1 MLVKGGRHRRAE
13 ELPVVAKKH
22 RTPLVLVSVLLIAA
36 VAIVTVLIVTSH
48 SPVVSTANSL
58 VNSPCQNV
66 VVPAYFYPG
75 ADWSRADGSKPVP
88 RIMILDVSGTGA
100 GSAPERKY
108 QTAVKRAQDAGIT
121 IMGYVDTDYTLRP
134 AADIEADVRN
144 YKAWYNVT
152 DIFLDQVSS
161 GRAQLPYYRKLSGYI
176 HTVNRGSA
184 VMLNP
189 GTYPDPRYMSIG
201 DIVMVF
207 ENTYANYLD
216 LRVPRWVRRYPAT
229 RFAYVIYAT
238 SVTQLPRAVSL
249 AEKRHAGFIYVTDG
263 TGLERYNSLPG
274 YWSREDAIIATG
286 RGCAGPPGPS

>member
-1 MLVKGGRHRRAE
+1 MLVRGGRHRRP
-13 ELPVVAKKH
+13 ELLPAVAKK
-22 RTPLVLVSVLLIAA
+22 RRVPLILAIVLLVAA
-36 VAIVTVLIVTSH
+36 AGLGIGLLVTAH

-75 ADWSRADGSKPVP
+75 AGWSRADASKPVP

-108 QTAVKRAQDAGIT
+108 QTAVKRAQAAGVT
-121 IMGYVDTDYTLRP
+121 IMGYVDTDYTGRPP
-134 AADIEADVRN
+134 AAVEADVRN
-144 YKAWYNVT
+144 YQAWYNVT
-152 DIFLDQVSS
+152 DIFFDQVSS
-161 GRAQLPYYRKLSGYI
+161 GRAQLPYYREVSRYV
-176 HTVNRGSA
+176 HTVNPGSA

-189 GTYPDPRYMSIG
+189 GVYPDRKYMSVG

-216 LRVPRWVRRYPAT
+216 LRVPNWVRKYPAA

-238 SVTQLPRAVSL
+238 SVAQLPRAVSL
-249 AEKRHAGFIYVTDG
+249 AEERHAGFVYVTDG

-274 YWSREDAIIATG
+274 YWSLEDAIIATG
-286 RGCAGPPGPS
+286 RGCAGQRGPS